1 MGVLSNL
8 RMFQK
13 RRADRRYAVEVSS
26 DFSGSLSIEGAKIVE
41 SWESSD
47 NTVTIIFESNFDL
60 CARAREL
67 PGVRDIRKM

>member
-8 RMFQK
+8 RVLQK
-13 RRADRRYAVEVSS
+13 RRHARRYALEVSS
-26 DFSGSLSIEGAKIVE
+26 DFADSLAFDDAKIVE

-47 NTVTIIFESNFDL
+47 NTVTMIVESKSDL
-60 CARAREL
+60 RAKAGEI